1 MENGNEVQTQQPVQE
16 QDNQPTQN
24 EGQEEKPKVEFTPEQ
39 QEAINS
45 LIAEKVAKVKAK
57 SDAKIQANS
66 QKAEQEKRDAIQK
79 AIERTKMSAEER
91 TKAEQKDREDEFNR
105 KQQDLDRQLR
115 EVKTKST
122 LIDKGITTD
131 LLPLVMG
138 ADDDE
143 TSQRLDLLDR
153 YVQKKVQ
160 EATEKLMQGKQNPTG
175 GNGGQTISTNDNPW
189 SAQGWNLTK
198 QNEIFNQ
205 DPEKARQMIAQAQP
219 KQGFYV
225 GKMN

>member
-1 MENGNEVQTQQPVQE
+1 MENENKVQTQQPVQE

-39 QEAINS
+39 QKAIS
-45 LIAEKVAKVKAK
+45 ALLDSKIAKERIKA
-57 SDAKIQANS
+57 D
-66 QKAEQEKRDAIQK
+66 QEKRDAIDK
-79 AIERTKMSAEER
+79 AIARTKMSAEER
-91 TKAEQKDREDEFNR
+91 AKAEQKDREDEFNR

-160 EATEKLMQGKQNPTG
+160 EATEKLMRGKQNPTG
-175 GNGGQTISTNDNPW
+175 GNGGSTVSTSDNPW

-198 QNEIFNQ
+198 QNEILMNN
-205 DPEKARQMIAQAQP
+205 PEQAQQMIAQAQP
-219 KQGFYV
+219 KQDFYF
-225 GKMN
+225 GMNN

>member
-1 MENGNEVQTQQPVQE
+1 MENENEVQTQQPVQE

-39 QEAINS
+39 QKAIS
-45 LIAEKVAKVKAK
+45 ALLDSKIAKERIKA
-57 SDAKIQANS
+57 D
-66 QKAEQEKRDAIQK
+66 QEKKDAIDK
-79 AIERTKMSAEER
+79 AIARTKMSAEER
-91 TKAEQKDREDEFNR
+91 AKAEQKDREDEFNR

-160 EATEKLMQGKQNPTG
+160 EATEKLMRGKQNPTN
-175 GNGGQTISTNDNPW
+175 GNGGSNVSLSDNPW
-189 SAQGWNLTK
+189 SAQSFNITK
-198 QNEIFNQ
+198 QQEIFNQ

-225 GKMN
+225 GKIN

>member
-1 MENGNEVQTQQPVQE
+1 MENENEVQTQQPVQE
-16 QDNQPTQN
+16 QDTQPTQN

-57 SDAKIQANS
+57 SDAKLQANS
-66 QKAEQEKRDAIQK
+66 QKAEQEKQDAIQK
-79 AIERTKMSAEER
+79 AIARTKMSAEER
-91 TKAEQKDREDEFNR
+91 AKAEQKDREDAVKKKEQELNHRLR
-105 KQQDLDRQLR
+105 KVQTQ
-115 EVKTKST
+115 SM

-153 YVQKKVQ
+153 YVNKKVQ
-160 EATEKLMQGKQNPTG
+160 EATEKLMRGKQNPTNGSG
-175 GNGGQTISTNDNPW
+175 GITNVPASENPW
-189 SAQGWNLTK
+189 TKENWNMTK
-198 QNEIFNQ
+198 QQRIYTQN
-205 DPEKARQMIAQAQP
+205 PELAHQMILTAKP
-219 KQGFYV
+219 QGFYA
-225 GKMN
+225 GK

>member
-1 MENGNEVQTQQPVQE
+1 MENENEVQTQQPVQE

-39 QEAINS
+39 QKAIS
-45 LIAEKVAKVKAK
+45 ALLDSKIAKERIKA
-57 SDAKIQANS
+57 D
-66 QKAEQEKRDAIQK
+66 QEKRDAIDK
-79 AIERTKMSAEER
+79 AIARTKMSAEER
-91 TKAEQKDREDEFNR
+91 AKAEQKDREDEFNR

-160 EATEKLMQGKQNPTG
+160 EATEKLMRGKQNPTN
-175 GNGGQTISTNDNPW
+175 GNGGSNVSLSDNPW
-189 SAQGWNLTK
+189 SAQSFNITK
-198 QNEIFNQ
+198 QQEIFNQ

>member
-1 MENGNEVQTQQPVQE
+1 MENENEVQTQQPVQE

-39 QEAINS
+39 QKAIS
-45 LIAEKVAKVKAK
+45 ALLDSKIAKERIKA
-57 SDAKIQANS
+57 D
-66 QKAEQEKRDAIQK
+66 QEKQDAIDK
-79 AIERTKMSAEER
+79 AIARTKMSAEER
-91 TKAEQKDREDEFNR
+91 AKAEQKDREDEFNR

-160 EATEKLMQGKQNPTG
+160 EATEKLMRGKQNPTN
-175 GNGGQTISTNDNPW
+175 GNGGSNVSLSDNPW
-189 SAQGWNLTK
+189 SAQSFNITK
-198 QNEIFNQ
+198 QQEIFNQ

-225 GKMN
+225 GKIN

>member
-1 MENGNEVQTQQPVQE
+1 MENENEVQTQQPVQE

-39 QEAINS
+39 QKAIS
-45 LIAEKVAKVKAK
+45 ALLDSKIAKERIKA
-57 SDAKIQANS
+57 D
-66 QKAEQEKRDAIQK
+66 QEKRDAIDK
-79 AIERTKMSAEER
+79 AIARTKMSAEER
-91 TKAEQKDREDEFNR
+91 AKAEQKDREDEFNR

-138 ADDDE
+138 ADDGE

-160 EATEKLMQGKQNPTG
+160 EATEKLMRGKQNPTN
-175 GNGGQTISTNDNPW
+175 GNGGSNVSLSDNPW
-189 SAQGWNLTK
+189 SAQSFNITK
-198 QNEIFNQ
+198 QQEIFNQ

>member
-1 MENGNEVQTQQPVQE
+1 MENENGVQTQQPVQE

-24 EGQEEKPKVEFTPEQ
+24 EGQEEKPKVDFTPEQ
-39 QEAINS
+39 QKAIS
-45 LIAEKVAKVKAK
+45 ALLDSKIAKERT
-57 SDAKIQANS
+57 
-66 QKAEQEKRDAIQK
+66 KAEQEKRDAIDK
-79 AIERTKMSAEER
+79 AIARTKMSAEER
-91 TKAEQKDREDEFNR
+91 AKAEQKDREDEFNR

-160 EATEKLMQGKQNPTG
+160 EATEKLMRGKQNPTN
-175 GNGGQTISTNDNPW
+175 GNGGSNVSLSDNPW
-189 SAQGWNLTK
+189 SIQGWNLTK

>member
-1 MENGNEVQTQQPVQE
+1 MENENEVQTQQPVQE

-39 QEAINS
+39 QKAIS
-45 LIAEKVAKVKAK
+45 ALLDSKIAKERIKA
-57 SDAKIQANS
+57 D
-66 QKAEQEKRDAIQK
+66 QEKRDAIDK
-79 AIERTKMSAEER
+79 AIARTKMSAEER
-91 TKAEQKDREDEFNR
+91 AKAEQKDREDEFNR

-160 EATEKLMQGKQNPTG
+160 EATEKLMRGKQNPTG
-175 GNGGQTISTNDNPW
+175 GNGGSTVSTSDNPW

-198 QNEIFNQ
+198 QNEILMNN
-205 DPEKARQMIAQAQP
+205 PEQAQQMIAQAQP
-219 KQGFYV
+219 KQGFYF
-225 GKMN
+225 GMNN

>member
-1 MENGNEVQTQQPVQE
+1 MENENEVQTQQPVQE

-39 QEAINS
+39 QKAIS
-45 LIAEKVAKVKAK
+45 ALLDSKIAKERIKA
-57 SDAKIQANS
+57 D
-66 QKAEQEKRDAIQK
+66 QEKRDAIDK
-79 AIERTKMSAEER
+79 AIARTKMSAEER
-91 TKAEQKDREDEFNR
+91 AKAEQKDREDEFNR
-105 KQQDLDRQLR
+105 KQQELDRQLR

-160 EATEKLMQGKQNPTG
+160 EATEKLMRGKQNPTN
-175 GNGGQTISTNDNPW
+175 GNGGSNVSLSDNPW
-189 SAQGWNLTK
+189 SAQSFNITK
-198 QNEIFNQ
+198 QQEIFNQ

>member
-1 MENGNEVQTQQPVQE
+1 MKNENEVQTQQPVQE

-39 QEAINS
+39 QKAIS
-45 LIAEKVAKVKAK
+45 ALLDSKIAKERIKA
-57 SDAKIQANS
+57 D
-66 QKAEQEKRDAIQK
+66 QEKRDAIDK
-79 AIERTKMSAEER
+79 AIARTKMSAEER
-91 TKAEQKDREDEFNR
+91 AKAEQKDREDEFNR

-138 ADDDE
+138 ADEEE
-143 TSQRLDLLDR
+143 TSQRLDLLDQ

-160 EATEKLMQGKQNPTG
+160 EATEKLMRGKQNPIN
-175 GNGGQTISTNDNPW
+175 GNGGSNVSLSDNPW

-205 DPEKARQMIAQAQP
+205 NPEKARQMIAQAQP

>member
-1 MENGNEVQTQQPVQE
+1 MENENEVQTQQPVQE

-39 QEAINS
+39 QKAIS
-45 LIAEKVAKVKAK
+45 ALLDSKIAKERIKA
-57 SDAKIQANS
+57 D
-66 QKAEQEKRDAIQK
+66 QEKRDAIDK
-79 AIERTKMSAEER
+79 AIARTKMSAEER
-91 TKAEQKDREDEFNR
+91 AKAEQKDREDEFNR

-160 EATEKLMQGKQNPTG
+160 EATEKLMQGKQNPTN
-175 GNGGQTISTNDNPW
+175 GNGGRTISSNDNPW

-198 QNEIFNQ
+198 QNEILTNN
-205 DPEKARQMIAQAQP
+205 PEQAQQMIAQAQP
-219 KQGFYV
+219 KQGFYF
-225 GKMN
+225 GMNN

>member
-1 MENGNEVQTQQPVQE
+1 MENENEVQTQQPVQE
-16 QDNQPTQN
+16 QNNQPAQN
-24 EGQEEKPKVEFTPEQ
+24 ERQDEKPKVEFTPEQ
-39 QEAINS
+39 QKAIS
-45 LIAEKVAKVKAK
+45 ALLDSKIAKERIKA
-57 SDAKIQANS
+57 D
-66 QKAEQEKRDAIQK
+66 QEKQDAIDK
-79 AIERTKMSAEER
+79 AIARTKMSAEER
-91 TKAEQKDREDEFNR
+91 AKAEQKDREDEFNR

-160 EATEKLMQGKQNPTG
+160 EATEKLMRGKQNPTN
-175 GNGGQTISTNDNPW
+175 GNGGSNVSLSDNPW

-198 QNEIFNQ
+198 QNEILMNN
-205 DPEKARQMIAQAQP
+205 PEQAQQMIAQAQP
-219 KQGFYV
+219 KQGFYF
-225 GKMN
+225 GMNN

>member
-1 MENGNEVQTQQPVQE
+1 MENENEVQTQQPVQE

-39 QEAINS
+39 QKAIS
-45 LIAEKVAKVKAK
+45 ALLDSKIAKERIKA
-57 SDAKIQANS
+57 D
-66 QKAEQEKRDAIQK
+66 QEKQDAIDK
-79 AIERTKMSAEER
+79 AIARTKMSAEER
-91 TKAEQKDREDEFNR
+91 AKAEQKDREDEFNR

-160 EATEKLMQGKQNPTG
+160 EATEKLMRGKQNPIN
-175 GNGGQTISTNDNPW
+175 GNSGSNVSLSDNPW
-189 SAQGWNLTK
+189 SAQSFNITK
-198 QNEIFNQ
+198 QQEIFNQ

-225 GKMN
+225 GK

>member
-1 MENGNEVQTQQPVQE
+1 MENENEVQTQQPVQE

-39 QEAINS
+39 QKAIS
-45 LIAEKVAKVKAK
+45 ALLDSKIAKERIKA
-57 SDAKIQANS
+57 D
-66 QKAEQEKRDAIQK
+66 QEKKDAIDK
-79 AIERTKMSAEER
+79 AIARTKMSAEER
-91 TKAEQKDREDEFNR
+91 AKAEQKDREDEFNR

-160 EATEKLMQGKQNPTG
+160 EATEKLMRGKQNPTN
-175 GNGGQTISTNDNPW
+175 GNGGSNVSLSDNPW
-189 SAQGWNLTK
+189 SAQSFNITK
-198 QNEIFNQ
+198 QQEIFNQ
-205 DPEKARQMIAQAQP
+205 DSERARQMIAQAQP

-225 GKMN
+225 GKIN

>member
-1 MENGNEVQTQQPVQE
+1 MENENEVQTQQPVQE

-39 QEAINS
+39 QKAIS
-45 LIAEKVAKVKAK
+45 ALLDSKIAKERT
-57 SDAKIQANS
+57 
-66 QKAEQEKRDAIQK
+66 KAEQEKKDAIDK
-79 AIERTKMSAEER
+79 AIARTKMSAEER
-91 TKAEQKDREDEFNR
+91 AKAEQKDREDEFNR

-160 EATEKLMQGKQNPTG
+160 EATEKLMRGKQNPTN
-175 GNGGQTISTNDNPW
+175 GNGGSNVSLSDNPW
-189 SAQGWNLTK
+189 SAQSFNITK
-198 QNEIFNQ
+198 QQEIFNQ

-225 GKMN
+225 GKIN

>member
-1 MENGNEVQTQQPVQE
+1 MENENEVQTQQPVQE
-16 QDNQPTQN
+16 QDTQPTQN

-39 QEAINS
+39 QKAIS
-45 LIAEKVAKVKAK
+45 ALLDSKIAKERIKA
-57 SDAKIQANS
+57 D
-66 QKAEQEKRDAIQK
+66 QEKRDAIDK
-79 AIERTKMSAEER
+79 AIARTKMSAEER
-91 TKAEQKDREDEFNR
+91 AKAEQKDREDEFNR

-160 EATEKLMQGKQNPTG
+160 EATEKLMRGKQNPTN
-175 GNGGQTISTNDNPW
+175 GNGGSNVSLSDNPW
-189 SAQGWNLTK
+189 SAQSFNITK
-198 QNEIFNQ
+198 QQEIFNQ

>member
-1 MENGNEVQTQQPVQE
+1 MENENEVQTQQPVQE
-16 QDNQPTQN
+16 QNNQPAQN
-24 EGQEEKPKVEFTPEQ
+24 ERQDEKPKVEFTPEQ
-39 QEAINS
+39 QKAIS
-45 LIAEKVAKVKAK
+45 ALLDSKIAKERIKA
-57 SDAKIQANS
+57 D
-66 QKAEQEKRDAIQK
+66 QEKQDAIDK
-79 AIERTKMSAEER
+79 AIARTKMSAEER
-91 TKAEQKDREDEFNR
+91 AKAEQKDREDEFNR

-160 EATEKLMQGKQNPTG
+160 EATEKLMRGKQNPTN
-175 GNGGQTISTNDNPW
+175 GNGGSNVSLGDNPW
-189 SAQGWNLTK
+189 SAQSFNITK
-198 QNEIFNQ
+198 QQEIFNQ

-225 GKMN
+225 GKIN

>member
-1 MENGNEVQTQQPVQE
+1 MENENEVQTQQPVQE

-39 QEAINS
+39 QKAIS
-45 LIAEKVAKVKAK
+45 ALLDSKIAKERIKA
-57 SDAKIQANS
+57 D
-66 QKAEQEKRDAIQK
+66 QEKRDAIDK
-79 AIERTKMSAEER
+79 AIARTKMSAEER
-91 TKAEQKDREDEFNR
+91 AKAEQKDREDEFNR

-160 EATEKLMQGKQNPTG
+160 EATEKLMRGKQNPTG
-175 GNGGQTISTNDNPW
+175 GNGGSNVSLSDNPW
-189 SAQGWNLTK
+189 SAQSFNITK
-198 QNEIFNQ
+198 QQEIFNQ

>member
-1 MENGNEVQTQQPVQE
+1 MENENEVQTQQPVQE

-24 EGQEEKPKVEFTPEQ
+24 EGQDEKPKVEFTPEQ
-39 QEAINS
+39 QKAIS
-45 LIAEKVAKVKAK
+45 ALLDSKIAKERIKA
-57 SDAKIQANS
+57 D
-66 QKAEQEKRDAIQK
+66 QEKQDAIDK
-79 AIERTKMSAEER
+79 AIARTKMSAEER
-91 TKAEQKDREDEFNR
+91 AKAEQKDREDEFNR

-160 EATEKLMQGKQNPTG
+160 EATEKLMRGKQNPTN
-175 GNGGQTISTNDNPW
+175 GNGGRTISSNDNPW

-198 QNEIFNQ
+198 QNEILTNN
-205 DPEKARQMIAQAQP
+205 PEQAQQMIAQAQP
-219 KQGFYV
+219 KQGFYF
-225 GKMN
+225 GMNN

>member
-1 MENGNEVQTQQPVQE
+1 MENENEVQTQQPVQE
-16 QDNQPTQN
+16 QDKQPTQN

-39 QEAINS
+39 QKAIS
-45 LIAEKVAKVKAK
+45 ALLDSKIAKERIKA
-57 SDAKIQANS
+57 D
-66 QKAEQEKRDAIQK
+66 QEKKDAIDK
-79 AIERTKMSAEER
+79 AIARTKMSAEER
-91 TKAEQKDREDEFNR
+91 AKAEQKDREDEFNR

-115 EVKTKST
+115 EVKTKSM

-160 EATEKLMQGKQNPTG
+160 EATEKLMRGKQNPTN
-175 GNGGQTISTNDNPW
+175 GNGSSNVSPSDNPW
-189 SAQGWNLTK
+189 SAQSFNITK
-198 QNEIFNQ
+198 QQEIFNQ